1 MKKRKATVRDR
12 RRNIDNRSSIRS
24 IVRENNI
31 AKTVQGLLEEIVIY
45 HIVLSRK
52 LLVITSTTDKNSVV
66 LFKSII

>member
-52 LLVITSTTDKNSVV
+52 LLAITSTTDKNSVV